1 MSQILLWSTKYL
13 LADSTYKSDYP
24 TIAIFNSMLLKEF
37 FDENHYHFTHSFA
50 FDPVLNDGLRKALE
64 QMPAQVDKKK
74 QILVYGR
81 PGTER
86 NAFNLVVAA
95 LKKWV
100 MMQPDIEEWEILFGR
115 GDAPFNSAWKRQ
127 RACLRWKAYN

>member
-1 MSQILLWSTKYL
+1 M
-13 LADSTYKSDYP
+13 
-24 TIAIFNSMLLKEF
+24 KEF
-37 FDENHYHFTHSFA
+37 FNENHYHFTHSFA

-86 NAFNLVVAA
+86 KAFNLVVAA

-100 MMQPDIEEWEILFGR
+100 MMQPDIEEWEILSAGEMHRSIPLETAKSLSPLESLQLKNMR
-115 GDAPFNSAWKRQ
+115 GLCRKLTQEFH
-127 RACLRWKAYN
+127 

>member
-1 MSQILLWSTKYL
+1 MSQDFTPGLRSTCLQILPT
-13 LADSTYKSDYP
+13 KSDYP

-95 LKKWV
+95 LKN
-100 MMQPDIEEWEILFGR
+100 G
-115 GDAPFNSAWKRQ
+115 
-127 RACLRWKAYN
+127 

>member
-1 MSQILLWSTKYL
+1 
-13 LADSTYKSDYP
+13 
-24 TIAIFNSMLLKEF
+24 MLLKEF

-100 MMQPDIEEWEILFGR
+100 MMQPDIGEWEILSAGR
-115 GDAPFNSAWKRQ
+115 CIVQFN
-127 RACLRWKAYN
+127 

>member
-1 MSQILLWSTKYL
+1 
-13 LADSTYKSDYP
+13 
-24 TIAIFNSMLLKEF
+24 
-37 FDENHYHFTHSFA
+37 
-50 FDPVLNDGLRKALE
+50 
-64 QMPAQVDKKK
+64 MPAQVDKKK

-100 MMQPDIEEWEILFGR
+100 MMQPDIEEWEIL
-115 GDAPFNSAWKRQ
+115 SAGEMHRSIPLGNGKELVSVGKLTIEEY
-127 RACLRWKAYN
+127 AADFAGNLRRNFTDVFTTSKLSAT